1 MIPFI
6 DLKKS
11 HAQYREEIEEAVLRV
26 INSGW
31 YILGREVEEFENR
44 FADFCGVKYCIGVA
58 SGLDA
63 LQLIFRS
70 YNELGEIRDGDE
82 VLVPANT
89 YIASILSI
97 SNNNLVP
104 VLVEPDIN
112 TYNIDTS
119 KIEEKITAKT
129 RAILAV
135 HLYGQAA
142 EMEAIL
148 KTAKKNNLIV
158 IEDAAQAHGAIY
170 KDKHTGSLGD
180 AAGFSFYPGKNLG
193 AMGDAGAVCTN
204 NKLLAEK
211 VSEIRNYGSNAKYY
225 FSCKGTN
232 NRLDEMQAAI
242 LKVKLNY
249 LESDNEKRRE
259 VANYYLNSIKSEK
272 VILPESKSALSHVW
286 HLFVVRTAM
295 RDEFQSYLEQNKI
308 QTLIHYPI
316 PPHKQQ
322 AYKELD
328 HLSFPITEKIHREVL
343 SIPVSSVLERYEQEK
358 IVDVINKY

>member
-6 DLKKS
+6 DLKKI
-11 HAQYREEIEEAVLRV
+11 HAQYREEIEKAVLRV

-31 YILGREVEEFENR
+31 YILGREVEAFENR

-70 YNELGEIRDGDE
+70 YKELGEIRDGDE
-82 VLVPANT
+82 VIVPANT
-89 YIASILSI
+89 YIASILSV

-104 VLVEPDIN
+104 VLVEPDIS

-135 HLYGQAA
+135 HLYGQVA

-148 KTAKKNNLIV
+148 KIAKKNNLIV
-158 IEDAAQAHGAIY
+158 LEDAAQAHGAIY
-170 KDKHTGSLGD
+170 KDKRTGSLGD

-204 NKLLAEK
+204 NKQLAEK
-211 VSEIRNYGSNAKYY
+211 IKEIRNYGSNKKYY
-225 FSCKGTN
+225 HHCKGTN
-232 NRLDEMQAAI
+232 SRLDEMQAAI
-242 LKVKLNY
+242 LKVKLKY
-249 LESDNEKRRE
+249 LEQENKKRRE
-259 VANYYLNSIKSEK
+259 IANFYHNSIKNK
-272 VILPESKSALSHVW
+272 KIILPESKSAPAHVW
-286 HLFVVRTAM
+286 HLFVIRTAM

-322 AYKELD
+322 AYKEWN
-328 HLSFPITEKIHREVL
+328 HLSFPVTEKIHREVL
-343 SIPVSSVLERYEQEK
+343 SIPVSPVLEKDEQQK